1 MASLNADYVIEQGS
15 TIVIEF
21 QVYDE
26 ELSPISLLNYHPG
39 NTYSLASYRFRS
51 RVRKS
56 KYTDSSIYYCGTTQ
70 NYIIQPGVTHEFVQD
85 GFYFV
90 GGNTG
95 FVRMVIAYDTTANFK
110 YGNHFYDV
118 ELVKSL
124 TGGEVVTKIL
134 SGKFDIDSESTR

>member
-26 ELSPISLLNYHPG
+26 DLNPVSLLNYSSG
-39 NTYSLASYRFRS
+39 TYSLSSYRFRS
-51 RVRKS
+51 KVRKS
-56 KYTDSSIYYCGTTQ
+56 KYTDSVIYQCGTTQ
-70 NYIIQPGVTHEFVQD
+70 NYIIQPGTTHEFVQN
-85 GFYFV
+85 GFYLV
-90 GGNTG
+90 GGTLG
-95 FVRMVIAYDTTANFK
+95 FVRMVIANDTTANFK

-118 ELVKSL
+118 ELVKGL
-124 TGGEVVTKIL
+124 TGGDVVSKII

>member
-26 ELSPISLLNYHPG
+26 DLNPVSLLNYSSG
-39 NTYSLASYRFRS
+39 TYSLSSYRFRS
-51 RVRKS
+51 KVRKS
-56 KYTDSSIYYCGTTQ
+56 KYTESTIYQCGTTQ
-70 NYIIQPGVTHEFVQD
+70 NFIIQPGQTHEFVQN

-90 GGNTG
+90 AGNTG
-95 FVRMVIAYDTTANFK
+95 FVRMVITYDTTANFK

-124 TGGEVVTKIL
+124 TGGDAVTKIL

>member
-26 ELSPISLLNYHPG
+26 DLKPVSLLNYHAG
-39 NTYSLASYRFRS
+39 DTYSFSSYRFRS
-51 RVRKS
+51 KVRKS
-56 KYTDSSIYYCGTTQ
+56 KYTDSVIYQCGITQ
-70 NYIIQPGVTHEFVQD
+70 NYIIQPGTTHEFVQN
-85 GFYFV
+85 GFYLV
-90 GGNTG
+90 GGTSG
-95 FVRMVIAYDTTANFK
+95 FVRMVIANDTTANFK

-118 ELVKSL
+118 EMVKGLS
-124 TGGEVVTKIL
+124 GGDVVSKIL